1 MVVIDLLK
9 RRKTVSINLLYG
21 KPVADSIYKDIHYPN
36 KKVLHIFQV
45 GDLEESNRY
54 IKNKIKKAESL
65 GLTYVDHKKQED
77 WVAAKFVK
85 RGDE

>member
-45 GDLEESNRY
+45 GDLEESNR
-54 IKNKIKKAESL
+54 
-65 GLTYVDHKKQED
+65 
-77 WVAAKFVK
+77 
-85 RGDE
+85 